1 MKEVIHLYYNRHNKT
16 WYHKEDSLSD
26 VKDYESNL
34 LSAIHEITKMIEYIN
49 DYSYTDIDNLLNGL
63 PISIRLLNNVRYLY
77 IDFSDPVIQL
87 HKYEIKANKL
97 KMSLTQILAN
107 SVSNANNE
115 SSLVKSMD
123 KLFIIKLEKDGTVKK
138 TAIIYN
144 YLFSFIELISG
155 IAYSDDIGTVDDYL
169 SLADMNKI

>member
-1 MKEVIHLYYNRHNKT
+1 V
-16 WYHKEDSLSD
+16 
-26 VKDYESNL
+26 
-34 LSAIHEITKMIEYIN
+34 A
-49 DYSYTDIDNLLNGL
+49 
-63 PISIRLLNNVRYLY
+63 
-77 IDFSDPVIQL
+77 
-87 HKYEIKANKL
+87 
-97 KMSLTQILAN
+97 
-107 SVSNANNE
+107 NANNE

-155 IAYSDDIGTVDDYL
+155 IAYSNDIGTVDDYL

>member
-1 MKEVIHLYYNRHNKT
+1 MKEVINLYYNRHKKE
-16 WYHKEDSLSD
+16 WYHKEELLSD

-34 LSAIHEITKMIEYIN
+34 LSAIYEITKMIEYIN
-49 DYSYTDIDNLLNGL
+49 DYSYTDIDNLLNVL
-63 PISIRLLNNVRYLY
+63 PISIRLVNNVSYLY

-87 HKYEIKANKL
+87 QKYEIKANKL
-97 KMSLTQILAN
+97 KMSLTQILAHSAANGKTDN
-107 SVSNANNE
+107 SF
-115 SSLVKSMD
+115 VKSMD
-123 KLFIIKLEKDGTVKK
+123 KLFIIKLEKDGTIKK

-155 IAYSDDIGTVDDYL
+155 ISYSNDIGTVDDYL